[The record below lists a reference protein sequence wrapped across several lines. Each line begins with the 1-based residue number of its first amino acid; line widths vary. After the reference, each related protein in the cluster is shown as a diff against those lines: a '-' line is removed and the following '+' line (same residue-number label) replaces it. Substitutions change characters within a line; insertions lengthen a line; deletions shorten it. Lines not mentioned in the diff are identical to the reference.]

1 MSLPTNGSR
10 DHDDVD
16 STGTN
21 PEESELRY
29 LFVVDADTS
38 EAILPMACDLA
49 ADADAELVI
58 SAPVVVPRSNATFS
72 T

>member
-1 MSLPTNGSR
+1 MSLPTNGLR

-29 LFVVDADTS
+29 LFVVDADTP
-38 EAILPMACDLA
+38 EAILPMTCDLA
-49 ADADAELVI
+49 ADEDAELVI